1 VTREQREIL
10 RQAIDDAI
18 YYRDPPQKC
27 AACESSSALCARCA
41 ETLAIGLKYLH
52 IAREQGLA
60 MTDEDGFPVASG
72 SLLTAGLMT
81 ATSSSS
87 RPACMI

>member
-27 AACESSSALCARCA
+27 VACESSGAALCGECA
-41 ETLAIGLKYLH
+41 ETLAIGLKYLQT
-52 IAREQGLA
+52 ARELGLG
-60 MTDEDGFPVASG
+60 DD
-72 SLLTAGLMT
+72 
-81 ATSSSS
+81 
-87 RPACMI
+87 

>member
-27 AACESSSALCARCA
+27 APCESSSALCAGCA
-41 ETLAIGLKYLH
+41 ETLAIGLKYLR
-52 IAREQGLA
+52 IARELGLG
-60 MTDEDGFPVASG
+60 DD
-72 SLLTAGLMT
+72 
-81 ATSSSS
+81 
-87 RPACMI
+87 